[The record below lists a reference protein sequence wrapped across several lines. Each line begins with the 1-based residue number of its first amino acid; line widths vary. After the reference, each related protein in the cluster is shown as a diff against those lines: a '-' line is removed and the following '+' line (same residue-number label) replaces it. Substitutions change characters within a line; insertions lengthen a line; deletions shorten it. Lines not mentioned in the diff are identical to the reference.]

1 MYTKEQ
7 QIEKIKRFISEKE
20 DDIKYLKEKLA
31 ELLNEDIDK
40 KEINE
45 NDDLFEKIN
54 APWKT
59 SFNRVIYSCF
69 SEEIPQKIKD
79 FVSFDNNILNKVI
92 EKYKSLPTKE
102 DSENLNGKTFDYKKQ
117 YQNDKDTKLTNA
129 ISALGTNDFT
139 FLGQLLNCILIGDTT
154 KIKSN
159 YLQNSLFQN
168 QVGY

>member
-1 MYTKEQ
+1 MYTIERE
-7 QIEKIKRFISEKE
+7 IEKIKRFISEKE

-31 ELLNEDIDK
+31 KLLNEDIDK

-59 SFNRVIYSCF
+59 SFNRIIYSCF

-92 EKYKSLPTKE
+92 EKYKNLPTKE
-102 DSENLNGKTFDYKKQ
+102 DSENLNGKTFDDKKQ
-117 YQNDKDTKLTNA
+117 YQNDKDTKFCRWIHFKKDQKHFSIYMNRF
-129 ISALGTNDFT
+129 ISFKGSKSKHAGEI
-139 FLGQLLNCILIGDTT
+139 CWRLIQY
-154 KIKSN
+154 KN
-159 YLQNSLFQN
+159 
-168 QVGY
+168 